1 MTKLHVFDMDGT
13 LLRGSA
19 CLEVSR
25 HLGHLDAVH
34 AAEDAWG
41 RGEVGHVEFYELLLE
56 LWQGL
61 TDADIDEVFGVTAW
75 LEGIREVW
83 ADIAERGE
91 HSAVISLSPQFF
103 VDRLLP
109 WGAGSVHGADVH
121 PATPLDATLVLS
133 PECKVRIVGE
143 LLERYGLTEDSCVA
157 YGDSSSDVP
166 LFQHLHNTVA
176 VNGSDAVRAVA
187 AAQYDGSDLR
197 EAYALGRALLD
208 GHASRTVSFQRAETE
223 ERA

>member
-34 AAEDAWG
+34 AVEDAWG

-75 LEGIREVW
+75 LEGIQEVW

-208 GHASRTVSFQRAETE
+208 GHANRTVSFQRAETE
-223 ERA
+223 QRA

>member
-19 CLEVSR
+19 CLDISR
-25 HLGHLDAVH
+25 HLGHLDAVLEV
-34 AAEDAWG
+34 EDAWG

-61 TDADIDEVFGVTAW
+61 TDEDIDVVFRGTAW
-75 LEGIREVW
+75 MDGIHDVW

-109 WGAGSVHGADVH
+109 WGLGSAHGAGVH
-121 PATPLDATLVLS
+121 PDTPLDRQLVLS
-133 PECKVRIVGE
+133 PEGKVVIVSE
-143 LLERYGLTEDSCVA
+143 LLERYGLSEDDCVA

-166 LFQHLHNTVA
+166 LFQRLRHTVA
-176 VNGSDAVRAVA
+176 VNGSESVRNVAVVR
-187 AAQYDGSDLR
+187 YDGSDLR
-197 EAYALGRALLD
+197 EAYALGRALLNAPAA
-208 GHASRTVSFQRAETE
+208 GSVARGSRPKDRT
-223 ERA
+223 

>member
-1 MTKLHVFDMDGT
+1 MTALHVFDMDGT

-25 HLGHLDAVH
+25 HLGHLEAVH
-34 AAEDAWG
+34 AVEDAWG
-41 RGEVGHVEFYELLLE
+41 RGEVGHVEFYVLLLE

-61 TDADIDEVFGVTAW
+61 TDADIDEVFGLTAW
-75 LEGIREVW
+75 LDGIQEVW

-109 WGAGSVHGADVH
+109 WGAATVHGADVH

-133 PECKVRIVGE
+133 PECKVRIVNE
-143 LLERYGLTEDSCVA
+143 LLERYGLAQDECVA
-157 YGDSSSDVP
+157 YGDSSSDIP
-166 LFQHLHNTVA
+166 LFEHLRNTVA

-187 AAQYDGSDLR
+187 AVAYDGSDLR
-197 EAYALGRALLD
+197 EAYALGRTLID
-208 GHASRTVSFQRAETE
+208 RETSRELPGPPTTTE
-223 ERA
+223 

>member
-34 AAEDAWG
+34 AVEDAWG

-61 TDADIDEVFGVTAW
+61 TDADIDEVFGGTAW
-75 LEGIREVW
+75 LDGIQEVW

-109 WGAGSVHGADVH
+109 WGAASVHGAGVH
-121 PATPLDATLVLS
+121 PATPLDAALVLS
-133 PECKVRIVGE
+133 PEAKVTIVTE
-143 LLERYGLTEDSCVA
+143 LLERYGLTEGDCVA
-157 YGDSSSDVP
+157 YGDSSSDIP
-166 LFQHLHNTVA
+166 LFQHLPHTVA
-176 VNGSDAVRAVA
+176 VNGSEAVRAVA
-187 AAQYDGSDLR
+187 AAHYDGSDLR

-208 GHASRTVSFQRAETE
+208 GPTRAAAPHRPAHRELQ
-223 ERA
+223 A

>member
-34 AAEDAWG
+34 AVEDAWG

-61 TDADIDEVFGVTAW
+61 TDDDIDEVFGVTAW
-75 LEGIREVW
+75 LDGIQEVW
-83 ADIAERGE
+83 ADIAQRGE

-109 WGAGSVHGADVH
+109 WGAASVHGAGVH

-133 PECKVRIVGE
+133 PEAKVTIVTE
-143 LLERYGLTEDSCVA
+143 LLERYGLTESDCVA

-166 LFQHLHNTVA
+166 LFQHLRNTVA
-176 VNGSDAVRAVA
+176 VNGSEAVRAVA
-187 AAQYDGSDLR
+187 AAHYDGSDLR

-208 GHASRTVSFQRAETE
+208 GHTPAAAPHRPAHREQRA
-223 ERA
+223 

>member
-1 MTKLHVFDMDGT
+1 MTKLHIFDMDGT

-19 CLEVSR
+19 CLELSR
-25 HLGHLDAVH
+25 HLGHLEAVH
-34 AAEDAWG
+34 AVEDAWG
-41 RGEVGHVEFYELLLE
+41 RGEVGHVEFYELLLQ

-61 TDADIDEVFGVTAW
+61 TDDDIDEVFGVTAW
-75 LEGIREVW
+75 LDGIQEVW
-83 ADIAERGE
+83 GDIAERGE
-91 HSAVISLSPQFF
+91 YSAVISLSPQFF

-109 WGAGSVHGADVH
+109 WGAASVHGADVH

-133 PECKVRIVGE
+133 PESKVRIVDE
-143 LLERYGLTEDSCVA
+143 LLERYGLTEQDCVA

-176 VNGSDAVRAVA
+176 VNGSEAVRAVA

-208 GHASRTVSFQRAETE
+208 RHLSEAAPQRATETE
-223 ERA
+223 RRA